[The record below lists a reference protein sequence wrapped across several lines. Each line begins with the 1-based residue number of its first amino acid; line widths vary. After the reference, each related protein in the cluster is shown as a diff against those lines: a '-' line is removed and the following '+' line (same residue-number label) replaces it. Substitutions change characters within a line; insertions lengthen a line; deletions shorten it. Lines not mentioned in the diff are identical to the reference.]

1 MAYVCKVQALYDY
14 DAEDTNEMTIKEGD
28 IILVLN
34 KGASGWWKGE
44 VGGKIGH
51 FPSNFV
57 EVIEEPIVQNEASPP
72 VQPVKQSVPAAASQA
87 NQQPAPTSGD
97 PLSRTLSPPP
107 NGNPPA
113 KARPAVKVAVL
124 PPINKTALKPV
135 KRDEVA
141 PKEPKPE
148 PTSASST
155 PATSATPVKNA
166 NPPAKAFA
174 ELKPP
179 AKTPSPQTQQPA
191 SKSADTAALPNRTS
205 KTEDSAE
212 ASKRN
217 RPMSLQVA
225 PGGNVIPRK
234 SAEKAERKV
243 MIAVPEGYSSN
254 IKLSTLWEDI
264 APKLAQIMDS
274 CNKSGDKTSASLT
287 MCSVLGRY
295 FEHGNA
301 KVEAAFHECA
311 FPFIKLMS
319 NDSSPSNLKEQSHPY
334 FAAGSKDANYLT
346 APEAILASSQ
356 IYPNLGMDDA
366 TRLSRVLAVL
376 NDFSSISKSR
386 IACSMPYYLSLRDS
400 SHKEKSAA
408 YWMKSASKLHSED
421 VEKAFQFYLQ
431 MCSISSTSKAAATL
445 AAVLANE
452 GVDLPEMST
461 KHLDTEKVAQSLE
474 SMKSCGLPGSAS
486 VSLQNGLLGVI
497 STTGIALVVIPKVAG
512 IAAYF
517 ADPAS
522 ALEFIKQVNQTFTI

>member
-1 MAYVCKVQALYDY
+1 
-14 DAEDTNEMTIKEGD
+14 
-28 IILVLN
+28 
-34 KGASGWWKGE
+34 
-44 VGGKIGH
+44 
-51 FPSNFV
+51 
-57 EVIEEPIVQNEASPP
+57 
-72 VQPVKQSVPAAASQA
+72 
-87 NQQPAPTSGD
+87 
-97 PLSRTLSPPP
+97 
-107 NGNPPA
+107 
-113 KARPAVKVAVL
+113 
-124 PPINKTALKPV
+124 
-135 KRDEVA
+135 
-141 PKEPKPE
+141 
-148 PTSASST
+148 
-155 PATSATPVKNA
+155 
-166 NPPAKAFA
+166 
-174 ELKPP
+174 
-179 AKTPSPQTQQPA
+179 
-191 SKSADTAALPNRTS
+191 
-205 KTEDSAE
+205 
-212 ASKRN
+212 
-217 RPMSLQVA
+217 MSLQVA